1 MGDKKIYQPLTNI
14 NEVTSILSK
23 IAIFGGL
30 TEEQLSIVFKI
41 LKKTTYEKD
50 GLVFKQGD
58 PPSYIYIIESGKIKL
73 FLEEESGGL
82 ELIEFGVGDCFG
94 ESSLIGIQAHAVS
107 AIATEKTTLIVL
119 SGKALYSLY
128 ETNPRIYALIL
139 LNIAREISRRLS
151 QADDV
156 LLHYVIG
163 KK

>member
-1 MGDKKIYQPLTNI
+1 M
-14 NEVTSILSK
+14 
-23 IAIFGGL
+23 
-30 TEEQLSIVFKI
+30 
-41 LKKTTYEKD
+41 EKEND
-50 GLVFKQGD
+50 V
-58 PPSYIYIIESGKIKL
+58 
-73 FLEEESGGL
+73 L